1 VLDVGGQDWAAIRR
15 LRRSEGLSISQ
26 IAQVAALA
34 RNTVKAALA
43 SEGPPAYRREPI
55 GSLVDEFEARARE
68 LLAVYPSIPR
78 RSA

>member
-1 VLDVGGQDWAAIRR
+1 MDVGGQDWAAIRR
-15 LRRSEGLSISQ
+15 LRRSEGMSISQ

-43 SEGPPAYRREPI
+43 SEGPPAHWREPI

-68 LLAVYPSIPR
+68 LFAVYPSIPR